1 MIDEDKLFKNTHKAK
16 EEEEKKEEIVDEFPD
31 LKVNAETPERT
42 RTLTK
47 AITLRQSFEQI
58 RKDEKMFQGS
68 EKVGFKSFDI
78 VR

>member
-47 AITLRQSFEQI
+47 AITLR
-58 RKDEKMFQGS
+58 
-68 EKVGFKSFDI
+68 
-78 VR
+78 